1 MLNRKKAA
9 ALFAAFSIFLAL
21 ILPVFAAGTVD
32 YTPAREI
39 EIRAGGQHPL
49 DLFGNYTK
57 ALMPGETVT
66 FRVLVRNTSRMPVN
80 MYLKAADPDDATYAA
95 NGADKA
101 LSQALLKEMPM
112 HIDLIEGNGATSLF
126 NGLAD
131 GSSQTGGGMREFV
144 YLGAAAAGSERFLG
158 SGNNLFPICQ
168 PFLVHFIRPTRQSM
182 KLPWSDKQNRMF
194 SSCDG
199 ILIVIGSPQR
209 S

>member
-131 GSSQTGGGMREFV
+131 CSSQTGGGMGEFV
-144 YLGAAAAGSERFLG
+144 YLGAAAAGSERFLEIHLTVPPTLDNTYQKAMG
-158 SGNNLFPICQ
+158 LIDWMIAVPKQ
-168 PFLVHFIRPTRQSM
+168 PDENGMIM
-182 KLPWSDKQNRMF
+182 
-194 SSCDG
+194 
-199 ILIVIGSPQR
+199 I
-209 S
+209 